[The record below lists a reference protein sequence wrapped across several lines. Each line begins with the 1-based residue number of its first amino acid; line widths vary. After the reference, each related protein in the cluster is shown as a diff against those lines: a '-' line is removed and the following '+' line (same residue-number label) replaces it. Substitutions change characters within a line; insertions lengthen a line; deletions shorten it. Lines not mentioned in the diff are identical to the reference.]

1 MQELSFKAN
10 NQFSK
15 SVMMEFLQLLAG
27 QQYRG
32 QLSLV
37 QGAEEVIQLEMS
49 IWTSLCWPGPG
60 SIRKSKH
67 LEQNCSGTFPWLQFR
82 YMEKG
87 RIQVKRLN
95 PEWILL
101 HQVQCQYTLICKI
114 AGLAFPSLRV

>member
-27 QQYRG
+27 LQYRG

-49 IWTSLCWPGPG
+49 IWTSLCWPGPE
-60 SIRKSKH
+60 SIRKFKH
-67 LEQNCSGTFPWLQFR
+67 LEQSSSGVPGFHLYTSGDGVRTSGELDFLVL
-82 YMEKG
+82 M
-87 RIQVKRLN
+87 KR
-95 PEWILL
+95 
-101 HQVQCQYTLICKI
+101 
-114 AGLAFPSLRV
+114 

>member
-1 MQELSFKAN
+1 
-10 NQFSK
+10 
-15 SVMMEFLQLLAG
+15 MEFLQLLAG

-60 SIRKSKH
+60 SIRKFKH
-67 LEQNCSGTFPWLQFR
+67 LEQRSSGTIPAAIQIHG
-82 YMEKG
+82 KG

-95 PEWILL
+95 AEWILP
-101 HQVQCQYTLICKI
+101 HQVQWSVYSHL
-114 AGLAFPSLRV
+114 